1 MVTEDW
7 VVLSMRGA
15 LGAWGKVA
23 GSGLRWYPPAAPPT
37 LSDADHDVSPLSL
50 LAVHVY
56 RPESPAC
63 RSVRRQHQFQYSQ
76 HSVQKVFVTNLTI
89 AITGNCEVQPHIQ
102 HIHIHKSQ
110 NWLVSLEICQ

>member
-1 MVTEDW
+1 MRGEWRGGGGASQAMVTEDW

-15 LGAWGKVA
+15 LGARGKVA
-23 GSGLRWYPPAAPPT
+23 GSGLRWYPPAGPPT

-63 RSVRRQHQFQYSQ
+63 RSVREQHQL
-76 HSVQKVFVTNLTI
+76 VQSFYY
-89 AITGNCEVQPHIQ
+89 CEFNI
-102 HIHIHKSQ
+102 
-110 NWLVSLEICQ
+110 W